1 MKYKHYIAKAA
12 ILAIGFI
19 ITSTSFARKPPP
31 PVLWEEIPS
40 ATGIY
45 SAIDLKSIRATANN
59 SKLFTLNIVNNEAL
73 TITDADNISYSFES
87 VLMNV
92 KIDCKKEQFGLT
104 GLHGYSKPFAQGE
117 LVIQIPVED
126 NMEPK
131 ENLAADLRYVV
142 DRICS
147 Q

>member
-1 MKYKHYIAKAA
+1 MNDKHNTAKAI
-12 ILAIGFI
+12 ILAITFI
-19 ITSTSFARKPPP
+19 ITGTTFAIKPPA

-40 ATGIY
+40 TTGIY
-45 SAIDLKSIRATANN
+45 SAIDLKSIRATTNN
-59 SKLFTLNIVNNEAL
+59 SKLFTLNLVNNEAL
-73 TITDADNISYSFES
+73 TITGADNTNYSVES

-117 LVIQIPVED
+117 LIIQIPVEE

-142 DRICS
+142 DRVCN